1 MTTSPR
7 EIVDDD
13 SDATDG
19 DANDSSDDGVEW
31 TNQLA
36 KELHKPAIRKFRK
49 LRVFT
54 PAVNWIWACNLA
66 DLSMYS
72 RSNKGFKYLLCVIDT
87 FSKYG
92 YIVPIKFKNA
102 EETAKAFESLFKSEK
117 NPPKFCWMDKGTEFW
132 NKKVIENVMK
142 KYGVKMYTT
151 ENEEKSCI
159 VERWIRTMKSIMF
172 RYFTAARTR
181 NYISVL
187 PKMVLK
193 YNNTYH
199 RSIKCMPTQAKI
211 PINYQSVF
219 DSLYPK
225 LDAPAKAVFKI
236 GDVVRIVR
244 KKGKF
249 EKGFLPNYT
258 EELFK
263 VTEVRTTNPVTYKLE
278 DLEGE
283 AIIGTFYKQDLQKS
297 TQNVYFIEKVLR
309 RRVCNGVKEAYVK
322 WSGYSDRFNQWIPAS
337 DVIDT
342 KKQRE
347 KEAENE
353 H

>member
-1 MTTSPR
+1 MTTSPQ
-7 EIVDDD
+7 EIMD
-13 SDATDG
+13 SDDNETDEN
-19 DANDSSDDGVEW
+19 ASNDSTYGGVEW

-36 KELHKPAIRKFRK
+36 KELHKPIRRKFQKR
-49 LRVFT
+49 RVFT
-54 PAVNWIWACNLA
+54 PAVNWIWACDLA

-72 RSNKGFKYLLCVIDT
+72 RFNRGYKYILCVIDT

-92 YIVPIKFKNA
+92 YMIPMKSKNA
-102 EETAKAFESLFKSEK
+102 EETAKAFENLFKSEK
-117 NPPKFCWMDKGTEFW
+117 DHPKFCWMDKGSEFW
-132 NKKVIENVMK
+132 NKKVVENVMK

-172 RYFTAARTR
+172 RYFTAARTK

-193 YNNTYH
+193 YNNSYH
-199 RSIKCMPTQAKI
+199 RSIKCTPTQAKI
-211 PINYQSVF
+211 PVNYQSVF
-219 DSLYPK
+219 DSLYPPLK
-225 LDAPAKAVFKI
+225 PPTKAVFKI

-249 EKGFLPNYT
+249 EKGFLPNFT

-263 VTEVRTTNPVTYKLE
+263 VAEIRSTNPITYKLN

-283 AIIGTFYKQDLQKS
+283 TVIGSFYKQDLQKS
-297 TQNVYFIEKVLR
+297 TQNVYFIEKILK
-309 RRVCNGVKEAYVK
+309 RRVRNGVKEVYVK
-322 WSGYSDRFNQWIPAS
+322 WSGYSDRFNQWIPAG

-342 KKQRE
+342 KEQRE
-347 KEAENE
+347 KETEE
-353 H
+353 